1 MRLSWARTIDKV
13 QRLTLSQ
20 AVISFNLE
28 KQKTLKPGQM
38 YVALSKIRNLQGLF
52 LTGIFCK
59 EAMKASAEASK
70 EYERLLNTVSFISA
84 PVVVPSYNW
93 LFFTLINTR
102 SLKNDSI
109 DIGSDSRLI
118 ENNVLFLTETQL
130 CPASDITSIE
140 SVLHH

>member
-1 MRLSWARTIDKV
+1 MDKV

-28 KQKTLKPGQM
+28 KQKIFKPGQM
-38 YVALSKIRNLQGLF
+38 YVALSKIRNFQGLF

-59 EAMKASAEASK
+59 EAIKASAEASK
-70 EYERLLNTVSFISA
+70 EYERLLNTASFISA
-84 PVVVPSYNW
+84 PVVVPSYNS

-102 SLKNDSI
+102 SLKNHPI
-109 DIGSDSRLI
+109 DIVSDSRLI
-118 ENNVLFLTETQL
+118 ENNIFFLTETQL
-130 CPASDITSIE
+130 CPSSDITSIE